1 MIEKLLISLIF
12 VSYSLTLIESSPTE
26 INKFSHDKGFIKK
39 ELQSTPLLSLTTTSI
54 SAVWSPS
61 KVVTGGENLEW
72 RASAIGMVD
81 QVVITST
88 SPVFDLSVD
97 RSSEVTIT
105 ASITNGN
112 GDLTELTI
120 NSLNINSLALDNSSA
135 LAILSCTDNQINSLD
150 LKNNLEL
157 TDLFCHSNQLTNLN
171 LSQNT
176 KLTDLAFFSNRIT
189 EIDLSNNLL
198 LSTLSCSGNLLQ
210 KLDLS
215 NNKQLIALECD
226 FNQLQDLNIQ
236 NANNTMIQKF
246 STKNNPNLFCIQVD
260 DVAYAEAN
268 WTDIDPWTEFNKDCT
283 FTNEPPVAVDD
294 FYEVNEN
301 DRLDVEA
308 SAGVLINDIDPD
320 DDILMAILKDD
331 VSNGELELFLDG
343 SFLYIPTPGY
353 FGTDTF
359 TYVANDGEFDS
370 NIAVVTIKI
379 NMVNEAPIASDNQYA
394 TDENRTLEIDVIQGV
409 LSNDVDP
416 DGDILSAELSSNPEH
431 GDLVL
436 LSDGSFTY
444 TPDLDYYG
452 SDGFSYRAFDGFSYS
467 NQAFVQINVNPVS
480 EIMIPNAFT
489 PNNDGLNDTFRPVF
503 RGMDQISIEIFDTW
517 GNLVYSES
525 GKTLTGWNGKI
536 HKKDAE
542 NGNYMYRIQATTNE
556 FEKIKKEGL
565 FTLIK

>member
-1 MIEKLLISLIF
+1 MIEKLLISLFI
-12 VSYSLTLIESSPTE
+12 VTYSLTLNKSSLTE
-26 INKFSHDKGFIKK
+26 LNQVLHDKGFIKK
-39 ELQSTPLLSLTTTSI
+39 ELQVAPLLTLTTTSI

-61 KVVTGGENLEW
+61 KVVTGGEVLEW
-72 RASAIGMVD
+72 RASALGMVD
-81 QVVITST
+81 QVDITST

-105 ASITNGN
+105 ASITNGPGN
-112 GDLTELTI
+112 MAELTI
-120 NSLNINSLALDNSSA
+120 NSLNINSLTLDNSSA
-135 LAILSCTDNQINSLD
+135 LTILSCTDNQINSLD

-171 LSQNT
+171 VTQNT
-176 KLTDLAFFSNRIT
+176 KLSNLACFSNRIT
-189 EIDLSNNLL
+189 EIDVSNNLL

-210 KLDLS
+210 NLDLS
-215 NNKQLIALECD
+215 TNEQLIALECD

-236 NANNTMIQKF
+236 NGNNTLIQKI
-246 STKNNPNLFCIQVD
+246 STKNNSNLFCIQVD

-268 WTDIDPWTEFNKDCT
+268 WTDIDSWTAFNKDCT

-301 DRLDVEA
+301 ERLDVEA
-308 SAGVLINDIDPD
+308 SAGVLSNDIDPD
-320 DDILMAILKDD
+320 DDILMAILENDTT
-331 VSNGELELFLDG
+331 NGALELFPDG
-343 SFLYIPTPGY
+343 SFIYTPTPGY
-353 FGTDTF
+353 FGSDTF

-370 NIAVVTIKI
+370 NIAVVTITI
-379 NMVNEAPIASDNQYA
+379 NMVNQAPIASDNEYV
-394 TDENRTLEIDVIQGV
+394 TDENKALAIGVIQGV

-416 DGDILSAELSSNPEH
+416 DGDILSAELSSSTEH
-431 GDLVL
+431 GDLIF

-452 SDGFSYRAFDGFSYS
+452 TDEFSYRAFDGFSYS
-467 NQAFVQINVNPVS
+467 NQASVKINVNPVS
-480 EIMIPNAFT
+480 EILIPNAFT

-503 RGMDQISIEIFDTW
+503 RGMDHLIIEIYDTW

-536 HKKDAE
+536 NRKDAE

-565 FTLIK
+565 FTLVK